1 MYVHISWQAKSYK
14 KDKLNKLTDIIK
26 WAQDWFSVLRW
37 VFQPI
42 YSSVLKFII
51 LETGAQLE
59 LL

>member
-42 YSSVLKFII
+42 YSSVLNFII